1 MANRAARHGTGTS
14 TTRHG
19 TARHGTPGHDG
30 TAVPCR
36 IAPPCPPLG
45 PGTALWRLSRAVP
58 CRWARRSVVPVL
70 ARGRS
75 SDSVVMDVAVADA
88 TVEDEHPAAVANAP

>member
-1 MANRAARHGTGTS
+1 
-14 TTRHG
+14 
-19 TARHGTPGHDG
+19 
-30 TAVPCR
+30 
-36 IAPPCPPLG
+36 
-45 PGTALWRLSRAVP
+45 VP